1 MSQKSIN
8 INFFNTTASNLNTQK
23 NPKCRS
29 NSLLH
34 RKETANKEYKNRIS
48 LSPLGELKMDIRDQ
62 IPTYH
67 INDVILK
74 TNYLNELD
82 EIKAFDKANI
92 QTDINSQAK
101 KQKYQ
106 LLLEKDSNIN
116 KLCRAKSN
124 EIKFQFENRKKN
136 LQDQL
141 TSIIKDSLLFA
152 KKNSPVAAMLPPGMM
167 EFFEKMK
174 DEKEDNSINLSFSN
188 KSTRSKSAQKDSKL
202 RNNKNKFIKKTK
214 NEFLSLIGVDVD
226 NLSPNNVNIDIDKAW
241 NFVLTWAKG
250 RNVDEILRYKV
261 VNSIMSLTEQ
271 KASEKARKMY
281 LKIEKYKEYKK
292 KERLAKIRKKKEE
305 ERKRKEELKKMNP
318 SDLIKSRMKASLSEI
333 KSFNKEGFSLTSRPK
348 MKKKKFKNEEEPI
361 KREIIKLNAYN
372 DVDEIIR
379 FIDNSKKN
387 SQSKLNKDHFTNIK
401 RTKIMDEKLKRLMKK
416 NLIVER
422 K

>member
-1 MSQKSIN
+1 MSQKGLN
-8 INFFNTTASNLNTQK
+8 NYYFNTSASNLNTQK
-23 NPKCRS
+23 NSNCRS

-34 RKETANKEYKNRIS
+34 RKESANKEYKNRIS
-48 LSPLGELKMDIRDQ
+48 LNPLGELKMDIRDQ

-67 INDVILK
+67 INDIVLK

-92 QTDINSQAK
+92 ETDINSQIK

-106 LLLEKDSNIN
+106 LLLKKDSNIN

-124 EIKFQFENRKKN
+124 EIKLQFENRKKN

-152 KKNSPVAAMLPPGMM
+152 KKNSPVAAMLPPEMM

-174 DEKEDNSINLSFSN
+174 DENEDNSINLSFSN
-188 KSTRSKSAQKDSKL
+188 KSIRSKSEKKDSL
-202 RNNKNKFIKKTK
+202 RNNKKKYIKKSK

-226 NLSPNNVNIDIDKAW
+226 NLSSNNVSVDIDKAW
-241 NFVLTWAKG
+241 NFVLKWAKG

-261 VNSIMSLTEQ
+261 VNSIMSLTEK
-271 KASEKARKMY
+271 KASEKARKIY

-292 KERLAKIRKKKEE
+292 KQRLEKIRKKKEE
-305 ERKRKEELKKMNP
+305 ERKRKEELKRMNP
-318 SDLIKSRMKASLSEI
+318 SDVIRNRMKASLSET

-348 MKKKKFKNEEEPI
+348 MKKKKFQKEEQPV

-387 SQSKLNKDHFTNIK
+387 SQSKYNKDHFTNIK
-401 RTKIMDEKLKRLMKK
+401 RTKIMDEKLKKLMHK
-416 NLIVER
+416 NLIIER